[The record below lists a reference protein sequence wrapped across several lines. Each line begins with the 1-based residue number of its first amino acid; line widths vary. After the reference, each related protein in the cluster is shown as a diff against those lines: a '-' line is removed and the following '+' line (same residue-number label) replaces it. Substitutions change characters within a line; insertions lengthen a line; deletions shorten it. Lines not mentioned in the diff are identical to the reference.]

1 MAAAAGMGD
10 GSCGTGTSWMCIG
23 GICWNPAVTFCC
35 RKIIK
40 NGVQKEHFLHSIL
53 FSDKNCL
60 LCVHLRNVIDQ
71 LFGIFPSET
80 RIGNG
85 FSVNMISDRLISLFD
100 VTFNHQTLYQR
111 TDIGR
116 KLAVMHHFFA
126 IRICS
131 LNFFPELEW
140 LVSMMAAGWMTSI
153 FRTSHEDGSDLH
165 SDNSGWYCRAC

>member
-40 NGVQKEHFLHSIL
+40 NYKKMECKRNTFYTPFL

-116 KLAVMHHFFA
+116 KLAVMHHFFCDTDLFLKLLSGVGMVG
-126 IRICS
+126 I
-131 LNFFPELEW
+131 N
-140 LVSMMAAGWMTSI
+140 
-153 FRTSHEDGSDLH
+153 DG
-165 SDNSGWYCRAC
+165 CRMDDIHFSYIS

>member
-1 MAAAAGMGD
+1 MESGCYVLLWKNYKKME
-10 GSCGTGTSWMCIG
+10 CKR
-23 GICWNPAVTFCC
+23 NTFYTP
-35 RKIIK
+35 
-40 NGVQKEHFLHSIL
+40 FL

-100 VTFNHQTLYQR
+100 VTFNHQTFYQR

-116 KLAVMHHFFA
+116 KLAVMHHFF
-126 IRICS
+126 CDTD
-131 LNFFPELEW
+131 LFLKLFPELEW